1 MFDIGLPELMI
12 ILLLGLVLLGPDR
25 LPGVIRQISGVVRML
40 RSSYGE
46 AIATFKDQ
54 LGDVQEDIDA
64 IRGEISSIQ
73 GEVRSTAEDVEKDV
87 KEVESEVKTASA
99 DIKRDLD
106 ETAKEAAATRPDQVG
121 AEANA
126 PPAAVPAETPSR
138 PNLSERGA
146 AWTPQGSQSGGG
158 SPLQQ
163 DLFAGLMRSLKAR
176 LGEDWLVE
184 QAAIYRDLGTRAAE
198 RNAEKEQ
205 DVAALVR
212 TWADMHR
219 NSLPEGSLQIIETGR
234 DYRVRMRQCP
244 FSFTETDDVELCRS
258 CGAYDLAYLEERT
271 AEVKWESHLTA
282 GDPWCELVFA
292 KPPPPP
298 KPEPAEEAPE
308 EEPTATVNGDAVV
321 ATEDSTQTVEPQAAA
336 ASAVDSAAAG
346 SEFSTLAQAF
356 RTTAEDADS
365 PEPAATDAPDAAAV
379 DEAKLAVQNDD
390 SAQASAVDPV
400 AAETSVD
407 ADADTTTKTV
417 GRANSGK
424 KEAAP

>member
-1 MFDIGLPELMI
+1 MRRQ
-12 ILLLGLVLLGPDR
+12 R
-25 LPGVIRQISGVVRML
+25 LFPP
-40 RSSYGE
+40 
-46 AIATFKDQ
+46 
-54 LGDVQEDIDA
+54 
-64 IRGEISSIQ
+64 
-73 GEVRSTAEDVEKDV
+73 
-87 KEVESEVKTASA
+87 
-99 DIKRDLD
+99 
-106 ETAKEAAATRPDQVG
+106 RPPH
-121 AEANA
+121 A
-126 PPAAVPAETPSR
+126 

-271 AEVKWESHLTA
+271 AEVKWGSHLTA

-298 KPEPAEEAPE
+298 KPEPVAVEAELCRF
-308 EEPTATVNGDAVV
+308 G
-321 ATEDSTQTVEPQAAA
+321 
-336 ASAVDSAAAG
+336 
-346 SEFSTLAQAF
+346 
-356 RTTAEDADS
+356 
-365 PEPAATDAPDAAAV
+365 
-379 DEAKLAVQNDD
+379 
-390 SAQASAVDPV
+390 
-400 AAETSVD
+400 
-407 ADADTTTKTV
+407 
-417 GRANSGK
+417 
-424 KEAAP
+424 

>member
-25 LPGVIRQISGVVRML
+25 LPGVIRQFSGVVRML
-40 RSSYGE
+40 RSSYSE
-46 AIATFKDQ
+46 ALATFKDQ

-121 AEANA
+121 AEAAA
-126 PPAAVPAETPSR
+126 PPVVASVASSR
-138 PNLSERGA
+138 PAISERGA
-146 AWTPQGSQSGGG
+146 AWTPQGTQTGGG

-271 AEVKWESHLTA
+271 AEAKWESHLTA

-298 KPEPAEEAPE
+298 KPEPAEEAPA

-336 ASAVDSAAAG
+336 ASAVDPVAAG
-346 SEFSTLAQAF
+346 SEFSALAQAF

-365 PEPAATDAPDAAAV
+365 PEPAATDVPDVAAV

-400 AAETSVD
+400 VAETSAD
-407 ADADTTTKTV
+407 ADADSPTKTA
-417 GRANSGK
+417 GRTDSGK